1 MSLQCKIAQLFC
13 VIHIVTMKKIIATL
27 CFLATSLAGLFA
39 VEKPQGAPEGFE
51 VPYNGRYSEW
61 MTRSEMAR
69 QPKSYMLDFSKRP
82 KWSYVMGIELEAMLD
97 TYMKYGGEDIF
108 RYCKEYCDTMIY
120 QDGSIRGYDISAY
133 NLDNVRTGHFVSAFH
148 SRFPEPKNALAIK
161 SLMKQLDEQPRT
173 NEGIYWHKNIYAY
186 QVWLDGIF
194 MGLPF
199 RVFNAD
205 SIYGTE
211 GAFAIY
217 DDAVNQ
223 LIKTY
228 ERTYDASTGLNRHAW
243 DENRDMFWSDSV
255 SGLSQHCWGR
265 AQGWFTMALVEI
277 LDALPNDYARR
288 SELEDLLDKTL
299 ASVVK
304 WQDGDSKLWYQVMD
318 SPGREGNYLEATA
331 SSMFAYALLKSAR
344 RGYVDV
350 KYLQPGID
358 AYNAIIKNFIRLE
371 ADNTISLTTCCSVA
385 GLGPGLS
392 ESVKKV
398 APQVKSNLRRDGSFN
413 YYISEPIRDN
423 DAKGLGPFIWAS
435 LEMEDL

>member
-1 MSLQCKIAQLFC
+1 
-13 VIHIVTMKKIIATL
+13 
-27 CFLATSLAGLFA
+27 
-39 VEKPQGAPEGFE
+39 
-51 VPYNGRYSEW
+51 
-61 MTRSEMAR
+61 
-69 QPKSYMLDFSKRP
+69 
-82 KWSYVMGIELEAMLD
+82 
-97 TYMKYGGEDIF
+97 
-108 RYCKEYCDTMIY
+108 
-120 QDGSIRGYDISAY
+120 
-133 NLDNVRTGHFVSAFH
+133 
-148 SRFPEPKNALAIK
+148 
-161 SLMKQLDEQPRT
+161 MKQLDEQPRT

-205 SIYGTE
+205 SVYGKN
-211 GAFAIY
+211 ASKAIY

-255 SGLSQHCWGR
+255 SGLSLHCWGR

-318 SPGREGNYLEATA
+318 SPEREGNYLEATA

-344 RGYVDV
+344 RGYVDA

-435 LEMEDL
+435 LEMEGL

>member
-1 MSLQCKIAQLFC
+1 MRKILTSICALAFT
-13 VIHIVTMKKIIATL
+13 VT
-27 CFLATSLAGLFA
+27 GLFA
-39 VEKPQGAPEGFE
+39 VEKPQGAPADYEL
-51 VPYNGRYSEW
+51 PYEGRYSEW

-97 TYMKYGGEDIF
+97 TYLKYGGKDIF
-108 RYCKEYCDTMIY
+108 NYCKEYCDTMILA
-120 QDGSIRGYDISAY
+120 DGTIRGYDISAY

-148 SRFPEPKNALAIK
+148 HRFPEHKNSLAIK
-161 SLMKQLDEQPRT
+161 TLMKQLDEQPRT

-199 RVFNAD
+199 RVFNAE
-205 SIYGTE
+205 SIYGKDT
-211 GAFAIY
+211 AKSIY

-223 LIKTY
+223 LVKTY
-228 ERTYDASTGLNRHAW
+228 ERTYDANTGLNRHAW
-243 DENRDMFWSDSV
+243 DENRDMFWSDSI

-265 AQGWFTMALVEI
+265 AQGWFTMALVEV
-277 LDALPNDYARR
+277 LDALPENYERR
-288 SELEDLLDKTL
+288 GEVEELLDKTF

-304 WQDGDSKLWYQVMD
+304 WQDADSKLWYQVMD
-318 SPGREGNYLEATA
+318 SPEREGNYLEATA
-331 SSMFAYALLKSAR
+331 SSMFAYAMLKAVR
-344 RGYVDV
+344 KGYADD
-350 KYLQPGID
+350 KYLAPAKD
-358 AYNAIIKNFIRLE
+358 AYNAIIRNFIRLE
-371 ADNTISLTTCCSVA
+371 PDNTISLTTCCSVA

-398 APQVKSNLRRDGSFN
+398 APNVKSNLRRDGSFK

-435 LEMEDL
+435 LEMESL